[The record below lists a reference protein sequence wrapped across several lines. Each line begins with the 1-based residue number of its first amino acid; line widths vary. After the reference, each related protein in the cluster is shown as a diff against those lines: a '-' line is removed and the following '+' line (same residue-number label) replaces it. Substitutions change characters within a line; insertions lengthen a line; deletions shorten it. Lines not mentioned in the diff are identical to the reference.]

1 MILWILILGSW
12 VGVLLLILHDAT
24 KDDGEQGSVISTATK
39 NSKIALKT
47 LVLTGSALAVQV
59 LLYARKL
66 RSAYRNTTWRHTLRK
81 QAATQNLPVSI
92 DPIPQGSLV
101 REGAQLAPEPKKSRW
116 GRDHR
121 TPISARELESVI
133 AEAVKTSNPSCK
145 DFIGVVVEQTKPKS
159 RAAANWSLRG
169 IKFGKADRGIA
180 NAALAT
186 CVQRMQQDFW
196 LAEK

>member
-1 MILWILILGSW
+1 MILRIFILGSW
-12 VGVLLLILHDAT
+12 VGILLLILHDAT
-24 KDDGEQGSVISTATK
+24 KDDEQGSVISTATK
-39 NSKIALKT
+39 NSKIALKK
-47 LVLTGSALAVQV
+47 LALTGSALAVQV
-59 LLYARKL
+59 LLYVRKL
-66 RSAYRNTTWRHTLRK
+66 RSAYRNTTWRHTLPK
-81 QAATQNLPVSI
+81 QAATQDVPVSI
-92 DPIPQGSLV
+92 DLVPQGSLV
-101 REGAQLAPEPKKSRW
+101 REGAQLAPEPKKGWWR
-116 GRDHR
+116 RDHR
-121 TPISARELESVI
+121 TPISARELESAI

-180 NAALAT
+180 SAALTA